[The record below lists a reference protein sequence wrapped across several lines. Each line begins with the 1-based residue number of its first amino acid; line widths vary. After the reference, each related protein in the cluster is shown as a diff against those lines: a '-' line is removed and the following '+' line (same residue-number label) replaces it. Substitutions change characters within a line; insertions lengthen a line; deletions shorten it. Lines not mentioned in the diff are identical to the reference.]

1 VWVSNGRLGGDAW
14 PAGQLPPPSQ
24 PAPVAARPSAMGEP
38 GLGGLLVSFADALG
52 GQRLAQPGMLVLHV
66 IPLSSLMAAVLLK
79 AALSSAVAG
88 RW

>member
-1 VWVSNGRLGGDAW
+1 M
-14 PAGQLPPPSQ
+14 GQ
-24 PAPVAARPSAMGEP
+24 P
-38 GLGGLLVSFADALG
+38 GLGGLLVSFGDALF

-66 IPLSSLMAAVLLK
+66 VPLSSLMAVVLLK

>member
-1 VWVSNGRLGGDAW
+1 M
-14 PAGQLPPPSQ
+14 GQPS
-24 PAPVAARPSAMGEP
+24 
-38 GLGGLLVSFADALG
+38 LGGLLVSFGDSLG

-66 IPLSSLMAAVLLK
+66 IPLSSLLAAVLLK